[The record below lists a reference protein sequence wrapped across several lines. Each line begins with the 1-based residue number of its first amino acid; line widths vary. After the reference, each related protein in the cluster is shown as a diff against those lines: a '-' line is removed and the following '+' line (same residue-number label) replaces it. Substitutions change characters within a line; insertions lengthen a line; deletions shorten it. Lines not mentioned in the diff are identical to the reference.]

1 MGVGGHKH
9 HFNDIHIEKEMKEI
23 GDADPLAK
31 LKQLCSEEH
40 GCEKVKHRL
49 QECTNRVQSK
59 PYTKETCNEELLDFL
74 HCVDECMAMA
84 ATRFLIRTA
93 TATRNPVFR
102 LMSARTQATST
113 APASGSAADLTF
125 TFASPSEVFYNQAKN
140 VRQIDVSTVGGNMGI
155 LAHHVPILG
164 VLRPGVVSVFETD
177 GNTKRFFVSSGS
189 VAVHPDSSVQLLAEE
204 ATLLENL
211 DSKAAHDALSE
222 AHRRLGTA
230 KDDKQ
235 KAEAQ
240 IEIDC
245 AEAAIKASSGI
256 FQ

>member
-9 HFNDIHIEKEMKEI
+9 HFNDSHIEKEMKGI
-23 GDADPLAK
+23 GDADPLTK
-31 LKQLCSEEH
+31 LKELCSEDH
-40 GCEKVKHRL
+40 GCEKFKSRL
-49 QECTNRVQSK
+49 QQCTDRVQNKS
-59 PYTKETCNEELLDFL
+59 YTKETCNEELLDFL

-93 TATRNPVFR
+93 TASRNPVFR

-113 APASGSAADLTF
+113 APASGSAADMLF
-125 TFASPSEVFYNQAKN
+125 TFASPSEVFYSQAKN
-140 VRQIDVSTVGGNMGI
+140 VRQIDVPTVSGNMGI

-164 VLRPGVVSVFETD
+164 VLKPGVVSVFEVD

-204 ATLLENL
+204 ATLIENL

-222 AHRRLGTA
+222 AQRRLGTA

-245 AEAAIKASSGI
+245 AEAAIKAASGV